1 MLTVYYSCLSMFSDY
16 ICNLQDYNKTNYNKF
31 ISDEPFIRDVST
43 ATYTVEV
50 AQTLTKVRDYVTI

>member
-1 MLTVYYSCLSMFSDY
+1 MFSDY

>member
-1 MLTVYYSCLSMFSDY
+1 MFSDY
-16 ICNLQDYNKTNYNKF
+16 ICNLQDYNKINYNKF
-31 ISDEPFIRDVST
+31 ISDELFIRDVST